1 MGLEPNE
8 CIVFE
13 DSANGVKAAISAEVG
28 IIVAVMD
35 KNQRNTLKELIFGKE
50 KSKLFILDSL
60 DKFDFSLLKSNVWT
74 LQFKLVI
81 IILCLF

>member
-35 KNQRNTLKELIFGKE
+35 KNQRNTLNELIYDKN
-50 KSKLFILDSL
+50 KTKLFILDSL
-60 DKFDFSLLKSNVWT
+60 ENFDFSLIKTS
-74 LQFKLVI
+74 K
-81 IILCLF
+81 

>member
-60 DKFDFSLLKSNVWT
+60 DKFDFSLLKSNV
-74 LQFKLVI
+74 
-81 IILCLF
+81 